1 MFSLLAIYAIL
12 GTAGL
17 VALCYMLMK
26 IGALMATCPI
36 NGPQIRIS
44 ALSITTG
51 FATIGLGGLI
61 LLAAA
66 LVVLAEFEIA
76 ALASALGL
84 GALCLGLGFT
94 QAVATL
100 RAVVWQI
107 QNPVAV
113 KAAEEGQAVPA

>member
-1 MFSLLAIYAIL
+1 MFSLLAVYAVL
-12 GTAGL
+12 GTTML

-26 IGALMATCPI
+26 IGALMATCPV

-66 LVVLAEFEIA
+66 ILVLAEFEIA
-76 ALASALGL
+76 ALACALGL

-107 QNPVAV
+107 QNPEPIQKPASAPVAD
-113 KAAEEGQAVPA
+113 A